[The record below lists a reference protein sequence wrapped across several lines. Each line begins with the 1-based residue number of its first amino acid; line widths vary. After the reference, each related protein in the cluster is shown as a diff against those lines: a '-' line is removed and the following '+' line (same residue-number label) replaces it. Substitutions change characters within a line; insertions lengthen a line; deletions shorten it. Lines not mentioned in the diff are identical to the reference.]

1 VGNHSTEALCVVLFD
16 QLEVLLQNQFDSNQ
30 IQFKKSIEPQD
41 LILFGDQT
49 LIEQVLINLIQNAIQ
64 AVEDTLTRIVSL
76 EAFIDES
83 GKIIIEISDS
93 GKGIEEEALGK
104 IFIPFFTT
112 KKKGSGIGLSLSKQ
126 IMRRHKGNIQ
136 VKSKLGEGSTFKLIF
151 NA

>member
-1 VGNHSTEALCVVLFD
+1 M
-16 QLEVLLQNQFDSNQ
+16 
-30 IQFKKSIEPQD
+30 EPQD

-64 AVEDTLTRIVSL
+64 AVEDTVTRIVSL
-76 EAFIDES
+76 KAFIDES